1 MRSKIGAA
9 KLPIL
14 PTSKNGRC
22 PRESGFLGDRFSQGE
37 IQCRGEISMDT
48 STRTKE
54 LPMTVSKESSIG

>member
-14 PTSKNGRC
+14 PTSKNVRC
-22 PRESGFLGDRFSQGE
+22 PRESGFLSDRFSQGE

-48 STRTKE
+48 SIRTKE